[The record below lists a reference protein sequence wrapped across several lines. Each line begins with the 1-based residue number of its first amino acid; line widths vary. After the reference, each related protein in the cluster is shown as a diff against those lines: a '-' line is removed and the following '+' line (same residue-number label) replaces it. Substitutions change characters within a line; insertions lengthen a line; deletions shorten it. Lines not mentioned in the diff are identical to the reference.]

1 MDYPFPELL
10 DKGVYYM
17 LAQLPSALQNLHL
30 PLRLKL
36 WDGHELDLGP
46 TPSVTI
52 VVKDPQ
58 LVSQFTHPSLD
69 LLGGAFVEG
78 RLELVGSIR
87 EVIRVCD
94 ELSQALLNEDDD
106 DLPMRSEHDK
116 ATDAASISYHYDLSN
131 AFYQLWLDRE
141 MVYSCAYFKTGTET
155 LEQAQQDKFHHLCR
169 KLRLQPGE
177 YLLDVG
183 CGWGGL
189 SRFAAREYGVKVFG
203 ITLSSEQL
211 ALARE
216 RVDAEGL
223 QDKVE
228 LQLLDYRD
236 LPQDGRFDKIVS
248 VGMFEHVGHANLEL
262 YAKRLFGAVREGGLV
277 MNHGI
282 TAKHTDGRPVGRGAG
297 SFIERYVFPNGELP
311 HVSMIS
317 AYLSEAGLEIIDVE
331 SLRLH
336 YARTLEHWSE
346 RLEARLGEAATM
358 VPEQTLRI
366 WRLYLAGCAYAFA
379 KGWINL
385 HQILAVK
392 PYADGSLDL
401 PMTRAD
407 IYR

>member
-1 MDYPFPELL
+1 
-10 DKGVYYM
+10 M
-17 LAQLPSALQNLHL
+17 LAQLPPALQNLHL

-46 TPSVTI
+46 APSVTI
-52 VVKDPQ
+52 VVKDPR
-58 LVSQFTHPSLD
+58 LVSEFTHPSLD
-69 LLGGAFVEG
+69 LLGSAFVEG
-78 RLELVGSIR
+78 RLEMEGSIS
-87 EVIRVCD
+87 EVVRVCD
-94 ELSQALLNEDDD
+94 ELSQALLDDEDGEFH
-106 DLPMRSEHDK
+106 SSTQHDK

-131 AFYQLWLDRE
+131 DFYQLWLDKE
-141 MVYSCAYFKTGTET
+141 MVYSCAYFKTGDES

-169 KLRLQPGE
+169 KLRLKPGE

-189 SRFAAREYGVKVFG
+189 ARFAAREYGVKVFG
-203 ITLSSEQL
+203 ITLSREQL
-211 ALARE
+211 ALGRE
-216 RVDAEGL
+216 RVKAEGL
-223 QDKVE
+223 QDKVD

-236 LPQDGRFDKIVS
+236 LPQDGRFDKVVS

-262 YAKRLFGAVREGGLV
+262 YTQRLFGAVREGGLV

-297 SFIERYVFPNGELP
+297 EFIGRYVFPNGELP
-311 HVSMIS
+311 HVSQIS
-317 AYLSEAGLEIIDVE
+317 AHISQAGLEVVDVE

-336 YARTLEHWSE
+336 YAKTLEHWSS
-346 RLEARLGEAATM
+346 RLEANLDRATAM

-366 WRLYLAGCAYAFA
+366 WRLYLAGCSYAFA
-379 KGWINL
+379 RGWINL

-392 PYADGSLDL
+392 PYTDGRHEL
-401 PMTRAD
+401 PWTRED

>member
-1 MDYPFPELL
+1 
-10 DKGVYYM
+10 M
-17 LAQLPSALQNLHL
+17 LAQLPPALQNLKI

-52 VVKDPQ
+52 VVKDPKI
-58 LVSQFTHPSLD
+58 VSEFMHPSLD
-69 LLGGAFVEG
+69 LLGSAFVEG
-78 RLELVGSIR
+78 RLELAEGSIS
-87 EVIRVCD
+87 EVVRVCD
-94 ELSQALLNEDDD
+94 ELSQALLDEDDD
-106 DLPMRSEHDK
+106 STPARNYHDK

-141 MVYSCAYFKTGTET
+141 MVYSCGYFETGEES
-155 LEQAQQDKFHHLCR
+155 LDEAQQAKFRHLCR
-169 KLRLQPGE
+169 KLRLKPGE

-189 SRFAAREYGVKVFG
+189 ARFAAREFGVKVFG
-203 ITLSSEQL
+203 ITLSKEQL
-211 ALARE
+211 ALAQE
-216 RVDAEGL
+216 RVKAEGL
-223 QDKVE
+223 QDKVD

-248 VGMFEHVGHANLEL
+248 VGMFEHVGHANLRE
-262 YAKRLFGAVREGGLV
+262 YCQVLFNAVREGGLV

-282 TAKHTDGRPVGRGAG
+282 TAKHTDGRQVGRGAG
-297 SFIERYVFPNGELP
+297 EFIERYVFPNGELP
-311 HVSMIS
+311 HLSMIS
-317 AYLSEAGLEIIDVE
+317 AHISEAGLEVVDVE

-336 YARTLEHWSE
+336 YARTLEHWSQ
-346 RLEARLGEAATM
+346 RLEQNLEAAAKQ

-379 KGWINL
+379 RGWINI
-385 HQILAVK
+385 HQILAAK
-392 PYADGSLDL
+392 PYADGSLEL
-401 PMTRAD
+401 PSARAD